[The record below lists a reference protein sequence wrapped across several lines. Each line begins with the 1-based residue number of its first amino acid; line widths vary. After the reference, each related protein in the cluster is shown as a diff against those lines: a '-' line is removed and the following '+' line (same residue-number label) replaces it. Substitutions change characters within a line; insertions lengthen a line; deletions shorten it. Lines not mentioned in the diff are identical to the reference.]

1 MTLQLIEF
9 SYLLIKEA
17 KRFPLKSVLQLFTD
31 MAENTTLIVSA
42 FSGLAGALI
51 TQALTGFFA
60 YIGDKRKADIE
71 LKREYRNKK
80 VEIAE
85 NYYYVTGETMSIL
98 KKSVQLWKG
107 RNVQRSEAS
116 YRSMSENLREADA
129 RLKQINI
136 DNWKHNLIGLYFN
149 VTLSYDELIAAN
161 NKSHELYLKVLDIE
175 DKIRY
180 ADNDEDR
187 ERLFGQ
193 YSVGIF
199 DLCSQYDAVYDILA
213 SDMSKVK
220 AELLSNFQV

>member
-1 MTLQLIEF
+1 M
-9 SYLLIKEA
+9 A
-17 KRFPLKSVLQLFTD
+17 
-31 MAENTTLIVSA
+31 AENTTLIVSA

-51 TQALTGFFA
+51 SQALTGLFA
-60 YIGDKRKADIE
+60 YFGDKRKADIE
-71 LKREYRNKK
+71 LKSQYRSKQ

-107 RNVQRSEAS
+107 RNIQRSEAS
-116 YRSMSENLREADA
+116 YKSMSDSLKEADA
-129 RLKQINI
+129 RLKQMNI

-175 DKIRY
+175 SKIRE
-180 ADNDEDR
+180 ASDNEEDR
-187 ERLFGQ
+187 ERLIGQ
-193 YSVGIF
+193 YSVAIF

-220 AELLSNFQV
+220 DELLKGFQ

>member
-1 MTLQLIEF
+1 M
-9 SYLLIKEA
+9 A
-17 KRFPLKSVLQLFTD
+17 
-31 MAENTTLIVSA
+31 AENTTLIVSA

-51 TQALTGFFA
+51 SQALTGLFA
-60 YIGDKRKADIE
+60 YFGDKRKANTE
-71 LKREYRNKK
+71 LKNQYRTKQ

-107 RNVQRSEAS
+107 RNIPRSEAS
-116 YRSMSENLREADA
+116 YKSMTESLKEADA
-129 RLKQINI
+129 RLKQMNI

-149 VTLSYDELIAAN
+149 VSLSYDELIAAN

-175 DKIRY
+175 SRLRST
-180 ADNDEDR
+180 DNEEDR
-187 ERLFGQ
+187 ELYFGQ

-213 SDMSKVK
+213 TDMSKVK
-220 AELLSNFQV
+220 AELISNFQV

>member
-1 MTLQLIEF
+1 M
-9 SYLLIKEA
+9 A
-17 KRFPLKSVLQLFTD
+17 
-31 MAENTTLIVSA
+31 AENTTLIVSA

-51 TQALTGFFA
+51 SQALTGLFA
-60 YIGDKRKADIE
+60 YFGDKRKAETE
-71 LKREYRNKK
+71 LKNQYRSKQ

-107 RNVQRSEAS
+107 RNIQRSEAS
-116 YRSMSENLREADA
+116 YKSMSDSLKEADA
-129 RLKQINI
+129 RLKQMNI

-175 DKIRY
+175 SKIRE
-180 ADNDEDR
+180 ASDDEEDR
-187 ERLFGQ
+187 ERLIGQ
-193 YSVGIF
+193 YSVAIF

-213 SDMSKVK
+213 SDMNKVK
-220 AELLSNFQV
+220 DELLKGFRL